1 MELDA
6 AERMRKMG
14 INRYEAVIAVAKYAR
29 RLNAERLKDKP
40 EGEETDA
47 QSVKLPKVTSQ
58 ALRDVLAGKVKFEK
72 PAKV

>member
-29 RLNAERLKDKP
+29 RLNQERLKDKP
-40 EGEETDA
+40 EGDE
-47 QSVKLPKVTSQ
+47 SVE
-58 ALRDVLAGKVKFEK
+58 GC
-72 PAKV
+72 